1 MVLLQAA
8 ACGLPIVCTHNT
20 GGREIVGDQSC
31 GIVVPPRDP
40 AAMAAAFRRL
50 HADSAARRRLGEVA
64 RERAESEFGWR
75 HYAERALAHYR
86 RIVGQPH
93 G

>member
-1 MVLLQAA
+1 M
-8 ACGLPIVCTHNT
+8 
-20 GGREIVGDQSC
+20 GDEAC

-50 HADSAARRRLGEVA
+50 HADAAGRRRLGQVA
-64 RERAESEFGWR
+64 RERAESEFAWR
-75 HYAERALAHYR
+75 NYAERALDHYR
-86 RIVGQPH
+86 RIVGRPR